1 MSLSFMS
8 LLAQSVLD
16 VAYTQAAAVANSQHA
31 GLAERVASPAYKRL
45 AIVFRAACTAVVVQ
59 AGWLLVHICRTV
71 ECDVSVT

>member
-31 GLAERVASPAYKRL
+31 GLAERVASPA
-45 AIVFRAACTAVVVQ
+45 
-59 AGWLLVHICRTV
+59 
-71 ECDVSVT
+71 